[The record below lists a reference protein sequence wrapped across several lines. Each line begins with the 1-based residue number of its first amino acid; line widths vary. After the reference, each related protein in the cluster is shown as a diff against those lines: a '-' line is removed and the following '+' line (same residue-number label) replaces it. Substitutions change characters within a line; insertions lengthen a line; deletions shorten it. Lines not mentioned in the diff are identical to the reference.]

1 MERSNRSYNSKSL
14 FESVLFRLSSKRP
27 QNLDFHPK
35 MLFFLLAK
43 SISYSLL
50 YKPWSNI
57 SWKTSLMSLARWLS
71 HTSGWFN
78 HMASCFYIWIQNSN
92 FPVKRTIQFY
102 NRKCFPAIYYR
113 FHITGLLNKKNPQ
126 KVSGSPSIDP
136 RCTIR
141 KRGEWLWSMFDF
153 VQITLKWKERIVIR
167 TPSPFL
173 GHLYWFRREKT
184 PKTRFS
190 PKNGTSSHRERRPVE
205 SNLSAT
211 R

>member
-1 MERSNRSYNSKSL
+1 MTSIDVWGHLNKVKMERSNRSYNSKSL

-113 FHITGLLNKKNPQ
+113 FHITGMLRGKNSRN
-126 KVSGSPSIDP
+126 VTDSPSIDP
-136 RCTIR
+136 GCMI
-141 KRGEWLWSMFDF
+141 GECEGWLRLMFTF
-153 VQITLKWKERIVIR
+153 V
-167 TPSPFL
+167 
-173 GHLYWFRREKT
+173 
-184 PKTRFS
+184 
-190 PKNGTSSHRERRPVE
+190 
-205 SNLSAT
+205 
-211 R
+211 